1 MLIFNVKNK
10 QTGFSIVELLVGTV
24 VGLLVITGVMTV
36 YLSAVKSSADTLKA
50 AKLNQELNAAM
61 SLMIRDVRRAGY
73 YEGVS
78 VANLTNPFMVS
89 AGTNPTNLDIKA
101 TNGPCVLY
109 TYDRDG
115 AGATANTASEFFGFR
130 LNNNAIEI
138 RTGAGDK
145 TNSCTNGTWA
155 PITDNSVI
163 TVSALTFTT
172 EHSKC
177 LNSSSAASPQA
188 NWSITSSTSTS
199 FPCRDLT
206 GTGYVLPTT
215 GDVLVETRHIT
226 IQVDA
231 ELVSDSV
238 VKKSLRESTRIR
250 NDRVTIY

>member
-1 MLIFNVKNK
+1 MLNVIAYKNQK
-10 QTGFSIVELLVGTV
+10 GLNIVELMVGTL

-61 SLMIRDVRRAGY
+61 SLMVRDIRRAGY
-73 YEGVS
+73 YEGV
-78 VANLTNPFMVS
+78 AAADLTNPYMVS
-89 AGTNPTNLDIKA
+89 TGANPTNLDIKA
-101 TNGPCVLY
+101 TNGPCILY

-115 AGATANTASEFFGFR
+115 TGTTADTATEFFGFR

-155 PITDNSVI
+155 AITDNSII
-163 TVSALTFTT
+163 TINTLTFTT

-177 LNSSSAASPQA
+177 LNSSSAADPQA
-188 NWSITSSTSTS
+188 NWSITTTTSTS

-226 IQVDA
+226 IQIDA
-231 ELVSDSV
+231 ELTSDSV
-238 VKKSLRESTRIR
+238 VSKSLQESTRVR
-250 NDRVTIY
+250 NDRVTVY